1 MFCRAIKNIGGIYMK
16 NYANYAK
23 PSIKIVYL
31 GNEVD
36 VITESSGKDNLLED
50 CEWDLTNSGFSS

>member
-1 MFCRAIKNIGGIYMK
+1 MK

-36 VITESSGKDNLLED
+36 VITESLGKDHLLDD
-50 CEWDLTNSGFSS
+50 CEWDFTNSGLSS

>member
-1 MFCRAIKNIGGIYMK
+1 MK

-36 VITESSGKDNLLED
+36 VITASLVKDNLLED
-50 CEWDLTNSGFSS
+50 CEWDFSNSGLSS